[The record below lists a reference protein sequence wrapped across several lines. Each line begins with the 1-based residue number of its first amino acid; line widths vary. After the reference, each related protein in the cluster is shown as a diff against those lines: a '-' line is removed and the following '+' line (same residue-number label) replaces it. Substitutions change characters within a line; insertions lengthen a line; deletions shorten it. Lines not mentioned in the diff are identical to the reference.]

1 MTREQI
7 EHMKRYTEQHVLD
20 PQMGDHFTDHMSSVA
35 YVESRH
41 DQCVRVA
48 KPCHEAKVFHKAAP
62 MTLEAFREWL
72 SPKGRTWVELWPPA
86 APKQLLEGG

>member
-7 EHMKRYTEQHVLD
+7 EYMKRYTEQHLTD
-20 PQMGDHFTDHMSSVA
+20 PQMGDHFTDHLSSVA
-35 YVESRH
+35 FVESRH
-41 DQCVRVA
+41 GPCVMVA
-48 KPCHEAKVFHKAAP
+48 KPDHAKRVFKEPEP

-86 APKQLLEGG
+86 APKELMEGG